1 MQKGIISR
9 LIIDEIL
16 ISLKNEFISFDY
28 IFEKKIKNKNIS
40 LSDKK
45 LIQNVVFCCMRN
57 FLTINKIIN
66 LYVKKI
72 NYNSNN
78 YFLILSSIAQIIFL
92 NFKDYAVVNSTV
104 EIAKKKDGANS
115 KFINGL
121 LRNIIK
127 NKNKINIQS
136 NFQDLPGWFVEKNK
150 NWNKKQKIDFV
161 KTIKEKPSLHI
172 VFKFSNDI
180 KKLELNGVKTS
191 ENSIAINYT
200 GKIENIPGFENGLW
214 WIQDFSVMLP
224 VYLLKDMKNK
234 IVIDMCAAPGGKTFQ
249 ALNYGALLESYEI
262 NNEKANLMKKN
273 LQRLNFKKNIYIKNI
288 LKINDKKKYDI
299 VLLDAPCTSVGT
311 IRRNPEIFY
320 RKKIPNFKKIISIQ
334 KNLLEKASLIVKKK
348 GVIIYMVCSFLKEEG
363 EDQINIFLKKNKNY
377 KLKHFK
383 TKNKLYNKFINKNGL
398 IYILPQKIDNKFFID
413 GFFAAI
419 IMKHD

>member
-273 LQRLNFKKNIYIKNI
+273 LQRLNLKKNIYIKNI
-288 LKINDKKKYDI
+288 LKKNDKKKYDI
-299 VLLDAPCTSVGT
+299 VLLDSPCTSVGT

-320 RKKIPNFKKIISIQ
+320 RKRIPNFKKIISIQ

-348 GVIIYMVCSFLKEEG
+348 GVIIYMVCSFLKEEC
-363 EDQINIFLKKNKNY
+363 EDQINLFLKKNKNY
-377 KLKHFK
+377 KLKNFE
-383 TKNKLYNKFINKNGL
+383 TKNKLYNKFINKNGS
-398 IYILPQKIDNKFFID
+398 IYILPQKVDNKFFID

>member
-57 FLTINKIIN
+57 FLAINKIIN
-66 LYVKKI
+66 LYVKKL

-104 EIAKKKDGANS
+104 EIAKKKNGANP

-127 NKNKINIQS
+127 NKNKIKIQS
-136 NFQDLPGWFVEKNK
+136 NFQDLPKWFVKKNK
-150 NWNKKQKIDFV
+150 NWNKKQKINFV

-172 VFKFSNDI
+172 IFKFSCDI
-180 KKLELNGVKTS
+180 KKLELNGKKTS
-191 ENSIAINYT
+191 ENSMAINYT
-200 GKIENIPGFENGLW
+200 GTIENIPGYEKGLW
-214 WIQDFSVMLP
+214 WIQDFSAC
-224 VYLLKDMKNK
+224 YR
-234 IVIDMCAAPGGKTFQ
+234 
-249 ALNYGALLESYEI
+249 Y
-262 NNEKANLMKKN
+262 
-273 LQRLNFKKNIYIKNI
+273 IY
-288 LKINDKKKYDI
+288 
-299 VLLDAPCTSVGT
+299 
-311 IRRNPEIFY
+311 
-320 RKKIPNFKKIISIQ
+320 
-334 KNLLEKASLIVKKK
+334 
-348 GVIIYMVCSFLKEEG
+348 
-363 EDQINIFLKKNKNY
+363 
-377 KLKHFK
+377 
-383 TKNKLYNKFINKNGL
+383 
-398 IYILPQKIDNKFFID
+398 
-413 GFFAAI
+413 
-419 IMKHD
+419 